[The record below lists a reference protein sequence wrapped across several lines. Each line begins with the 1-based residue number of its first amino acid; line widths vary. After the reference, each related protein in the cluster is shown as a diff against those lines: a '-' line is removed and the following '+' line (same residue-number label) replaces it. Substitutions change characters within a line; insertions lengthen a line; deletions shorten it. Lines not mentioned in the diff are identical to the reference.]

1 MIEKT
6 GLLIWQLF
14 QMIFDGTV
22 SSQVLHPVWNIIP
35 PNFSYSRRVVNF
47 SFLDEFRIPNLSSKG
62 FICFVAKNYLKATI
76 TSEILKSFYKF
87 YPLYFDLYLV
97 VFIFLITV
105 LLMVLLLLLLTL
117 LSVQLLLSWSQISL
131 TLCFTNLVYEKNYFF
146 VSYFFLC

>member
-6 GLLIWQLF
+6 GLLIRQLF
-14 QMIFDGTV
+14 QMFFYGTV
-22 SSQVLHPVWNIIP
+22 LSQVLHPVWNIIP

-47 SFLDEFRIPNLSSKG
+47 SFPDEFRIPNLSSKG

-97 VFIFLITV
+97 VFIFLIT
-105 LLMVLLLLLLTL
+105 LLLLLLLLTL

-131 TLCFTNLVYEKNYFF
+131 TLCFTNLVYKKTISLFHT
-146 VSYFFLC
+146 FLC